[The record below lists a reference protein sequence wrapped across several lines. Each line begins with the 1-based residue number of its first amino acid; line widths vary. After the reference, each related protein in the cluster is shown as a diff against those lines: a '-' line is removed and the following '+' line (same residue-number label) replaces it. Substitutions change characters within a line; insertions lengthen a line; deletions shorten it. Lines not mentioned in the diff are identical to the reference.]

1 MPRRPEMLASEVR
14 KIIAPVLRTCPPE
27 CGVVTITDVDVTPDS
42 SLITVSVSALFHND
56 VALTYMKNQYRD
68 LRHALRALQMHR
80 IPELRFRIDP
90 RSERGSRVEK
100 LLGE

>member
-14 KIIAPVLRTCPPE
+14 RIIAPVLRMCPPE
-27 CGVVTITDVDVTPDS
+27 CGVVTITEVDVTPDS
-42 SLITVSVSALFHND
+42 SLITVSVSALEHNEL
-56 VALTYMKNQYRD
+56 ALAFMKTQYRD

-80 IPELRFRIDP
+80 IPQLRFRIDP

-100 LLGE
+100 LLGQ